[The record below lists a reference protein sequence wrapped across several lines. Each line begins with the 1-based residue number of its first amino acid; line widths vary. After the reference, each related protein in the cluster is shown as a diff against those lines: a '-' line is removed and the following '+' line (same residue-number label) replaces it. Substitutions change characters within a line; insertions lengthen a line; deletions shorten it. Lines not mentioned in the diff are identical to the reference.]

1 MTPSEYK
8 DFMIKKL
15 EDLNYSD
22 YQLIESFVRFL
33 NISQL
38 EDLKDSIDRE
48 LF

>member
-8 DFMIKKL
+8 DFMIEKL
-15 EDLNYSD
+15 ENLNYSD
-22 YQLIESFVRFL
+22 NQLIESFVRFL

>member
-8 DFMIKKL
+8 DFMIDKL
-15 EDLNYSD
+15 ENLNYSD
-22 YQLIESFVRFL
+22 NQLIESFVRFL

-38 EDLKDSIDRE
+38 EDLKDSIDRK

>member
-8 DFMIKKL
+8 DFMIDKL
-15 EDLNYSD
+15 ENLNYSD
-22 YQLIESFVRFL
+22 NQLIESFVRFL

>member
-1 MTPSEYK
+1 MEPSEYK
-8 DFMIKKL
+8 DLMIEKL
-15 EDLNYSD
+15 ENLNYSD
-22 YQLIESFVRFL
+22 NQLIESFVRFL

>member
-8 DFMIKKL
+8 DFMINKL
-15 EDLNYSD
+15 ENLNYSD
-22 YQLIESFVRFL
+22 NQLIESFVRFL